1 MASLEELHDRLT
13 KGQDVL
19 VDLRQMIDRLAGRSS
34 DAQRR
39 RSSSSSFHN
48 DDYDTTNP
56 TPTGDLFLYLD
67 KEASDELVNDIADT
81 LRDAQDEFD
90 LLREDAVDLG
100 VLAAEPA
107 SHATTDND
115 ESSETPSPAASGVNR
130 TLRPFR
136 ASLRGTSATSAG
148 SGGMS
153 ASFTGDDATAV
164 DEQHLKR
171 GVMRLGEGLATARKA
186 FRAAQLAAHRNRE
199 AAQRQ
204 QHRLILASYIEEE
217 DDDEDGDS
225 EVEGYDDEVEDA
237 DAHTHA
243 NQKGDRDRSHS
254 RARRPLLSKH
264 TSPTTSAAADVTA
277 ALRQTHARIAGEV
290 ARSDFAAQTL
300 AESSRALA
308 ELGDKYGSGGSTGPG
323 GVGGGDIGASLK
335 SARTLV
341 KGLVAAHKSDTWYL
355 QTALYMVVA
364 TMGWL
369 LFRRLLYGPLWLLVW
384 WPVRTVFGTAALVGR
399 AGSSVAGVGSN
410 KHGAGSSAMSRSE
423 NRVSAS
429 IVTTTSVA
437 AEVHATD
444 PARAA
449 SSDSLVDEVG
459 RMVDEAA
466 EAGAAPTGE
475 AGSAADEAVQP
486 NPKKRMWE
494 EPVEA
499 AKHEAEL
506 QKERDE
512 KDAKEKDTGKGK
524 GKEPADGERKKDEL

>member
-39 RSSSSSFHN
+39 RSSTSSVHN

-107 SHATTDND
+107 SHAATDND

-136 ASLRGTSATSAG
+136 ASLRGTSAHSAG

-153 ASFTGDDATAV
+153 ASFTGDDTTAV

-217 DDDEDGDS
+217 EEEDDDDDDDDEI
-225 EVEGYDDEVEDA
+225 EDA
-237 DAHTHA
+237 GEHTHA
-243 NQKGDRDRSHS
+243 NQKGDRNRSHS
-254 RARRPLLSKH
+254 RARRPPLSKH

-410 KHGAGSSAMSRSE
+410 KHGAGAGPAMSRGESM
-423 NRVSAS
+423 VSAS

-449 SSDSLVDEVG
+449 ASDSLVDEVG

-475 AGSAADEAVQP
+475 AGSAAEEAVQP

-506 QKERDE
+506 QKERE
-512 KDAKEKDTGKGK
+512 EQDAKEKDKGK